1 LYRVGGISGG
11 RQTLVQPGKSEL
23 LFMYIYSAYGLGIR
37 STLELPELFSPA
49 GARADV
55 RIRTRRAASSPHAPK
70 GAWGGGP
77 PARLPA
83 ERSVRVTPGEACLS
97 WNQIGTFYVRGARE
111 ITIEPHPGVEEPLLR
126 LALLGPVLALL
137 LHQRGY
143 LVLHASAVAREGSAI
158 VFLGEKGAG
167 KSTTAAALCA
177 GGYQLLADDLVA
189 LELTGADR
197 PQVLPGYPQLKL
209 WPSAA
214 IALGDDPASLPPL
227 SAGQEKRSRR
237 MADRFAPGPLP
248 LERLYVLSEGP
259 SLEIEPL
266 APQETILQL
275 IGHSYSSRFGKELL
289 RGPAAAQ
296 HLLQCKE
303 VAAHAPIYL
312 LRRPLSL
319 QELPDLARR
328 VEMDRCAA

>member
-1 LYRVGGISGG
+1 VQDRLHWVGGVSAG

-23 LFMYIYSAYGLGIR
+23 LYMYTYSAYGLGIR
-37 STLELPELFSPA
+37 STLLLPELPSPVV
-49 GARADV
+49 ARTDV
-55 RIRTRRAASSPHAPK
+55 RIRTGKLNASSEAGHA
-70 GAWGGGP
+70 
-77 PARLPA
+77 LPA
-83 ERSVRVTPGEACLS
+83 GRIVRVTRGGAHLS
-97 WNQIGTFYVRGARE
+97 WHQIGAFCVRDGRE
-111 ITIEPHPGVEEPLLR
+111 ITIEPYPGVDKRILR

-137 LHQRGY
+137 LHQRGF
-143 LVLHASAVAREGSAI
+143 LVLHASAVARGGSA
-158 VFLGEKGAG
+158 VAFLGGKGAG
-167 KSTTAAALCA
+167 KSTTAAVLCA
-177 GGYQLLADDLVA
+177 RGYQLLADDVVA

-209 WPSAA
+209 WPCAA
-214 IALGDDPASLPPL
+214 AALGEDPESLPPL

-266 APQETILQL
+266 APQEAILQL
-275 IGHSYSSRFGKELL
+275 IGHSYSSRFGKDLL

-303 VAAHAPIYL
+303 VAGSAPIYR

>member
-11 RQTLVQPGKSEL
+11 RRTLMQPGKSEL

-37 STLELPELFSPA
+37 STLPLPELPSPA
-49 GARADV
+49 VARTDV
-55 RIRTRRAASSPHAPK
+55 RIRTGKLNAPSEPGHAR
-70 GAWGGGP
+70 
-77 PARLPA
+77 PAGRI
-83 ERSVRVTPGEACLS
+83 VRVTQGGAHLS
-97 WNQIGTFYVRGARE
+97 WHQIGAFCVRDGRE
-111 ITIEPHPGVEEPLLR
+111 ITVEPYPGVDKRLLR

-137 LHQRGY
+137 LHQRGF
-143 LVLHASAVAREGSAI
+143 LVLHASAVARGGSA
-158 VFLGEKGAG
+158 VAFLGGKGAG
-167 KSTTAAALCA
+167 KSTTAAVLCA
-177 GGYQLLADDLVA
+177 RGYQLLADDVVA
-189 LELTGADR
+189 LELTGANR
-197 PQVLPGYPQLKL
+197 PRVLPGYPQLKL
-209 WPSAA
+209 WPCAA
-214 IALGDDPASLPPL
+214 AALGEDPESLPPL

-248 LERLYVLSEGP
+248 LERLYVLSDGP
-259 SLEIEPL
+259 SLEIELL
-266 APQETILQL
+266 APQEAILQL

-303 VAAHAPIYL
+303 VAGYAPIHR

-319 QELPDLARR
+319 HELPDLARR